1 MSLQVLRKTRNK
13 CVARASYSFHLY
25 SSFCNR
31 YIWKLRFPLK
41 FKWPIYH
48 AFSTIHS
55 LLCGAVLGLPDNMIS
70 MTNLPS
76 TNNTRYEQIDSLIS
90 AKLVQL
96 PDKCILVGYELIGRL
111 LVQTPLGP
119 WLDLSTQA
127 RIKVPSDLQVET
139 WKKRSD

>member
-1 MSLQVLRKTRNK
+1 
-13 CVARASYSFHLY
+13 
-25 SSFCNR
+25 
-31 YIWKLRFPLK
+31 
-41 FKWPIYH
+41 
-48 AFSTIHS
+48 
-55 LLCGAVLGLPDNMIS
+55 MIS

-96 PDKCILVGYELIGRL
+96 PDKCILVGQRCYELIGRL

-139 WKKRSD
+139 

>member
-1 MSLQVLRKTRNK
+1 
-13 CVARASYSFHLY
+13 
-25 SSFCNR
+25 
-31 YIWKLRFPLK
+31 
-41 FKWPIYH
+41 
-48 AFSTIHS
+48 
-55 LLCGAVLGLPDNMIS
+55 

-90 AKLVQL
+90 AKLGQL